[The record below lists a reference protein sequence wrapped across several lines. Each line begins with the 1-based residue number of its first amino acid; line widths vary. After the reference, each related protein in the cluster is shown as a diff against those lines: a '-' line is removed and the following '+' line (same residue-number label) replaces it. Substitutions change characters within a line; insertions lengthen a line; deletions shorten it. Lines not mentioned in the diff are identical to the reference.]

1 MVVKSRT
8 HKRKFKRVK
17 KTKGGVP
24 VKYVKGSKNPK
35 ATEKEIKNTS
45 SLIVTGKPSINF
57 IFDVIFVFPSHDL
70 NPQAN

>member
-35 ATEKEIKNTS
+35 ATEKEIKNTRK
-45 SLIVTGKPSINF
+45 LYQAGKLTPKMMDRISRRRAK
-57 IFDVIFVFPSHDL
+57 SGK
-70 NPQAN
+70 